1 MKHGTVC
8 FTLLA
13 SAVMVMVAT
22 AVPLASCS
30 SVSTVVSD
38 NNTVTTL
45 EAGIDLYL
53 DKDCTIPVTKSEFSD
68 CLVTYSENDD
78 GTFST
83 MNTRA
88 RLNYPADLWMMVR
101 TPSDVTS
108 FDLEVKLSYESDS
121 VTRCTTISDFCV
133 YLSDYYGSSS
143 EEIVSQESYSNLL
156 DNNGGIT
163 FDELKPNVSY
173 PFTIA
178 AQWESASGLI
188 DAPVGTVIDIA
199 AIATTYRGD
208 AVDQTYTV
216 ENNGNEIHSA
226 LMTTSLSGKMQI
238 NDSKDHILEIV
249 NDVNGDLANFEV
261 AEVSAK
267 GDDNDD
273 FIPNPDGDSHPSSE
287 VSFTIAEGQPYGI
300 FVKVGKETGNTGWS
314 AVIKDDSATYGTAN
328 LPATGQYKE
337 SLYIVLDENG
347 DLTTISSLYDTKVKW
362 TWIVGDGAEETLS
375 IIAEAQKQNIVNVYF
390 FFPPVDDST
399 GAGTAAEASAQA
411 YVIEGIRPSD

>member
-8 FTLLA
+8 FALLA

-30 SVSTVVSD
+30 LVSTVVSD
-38 NNTVTTL
+38 NNTVTTF

-53 DKDCTIPVTKSEFSD
+53 DKDCTIPVTLSEFSD

-88 RLNYPADLWMMVR
+88 RLNYPSDLWMMVR

-121 VTRCTTISDFCV
+121 VTKCTTISNFYV

-143 EEIVSQESYSNLL
+143 EAIVSHESYSNLL
-156 DNNGGIT
+156 DNNRSISFGG
-163 FDELKPNVSY
+163 LQPNVSY

-188 DAPVGTVIDIA
+188 EAPVGTVIDIA
-199 AIATTYRGD
+199 AIATTYRGN

-216 ENNGNEIHSA
+216 QNNGNEIHSA

-238 NDSKDHILEIV
+238 DSDYGHILEIV
-249 NDVNGDLANFEV
+249 NDDVGDLANYEV
-261 AEVSAK
+261 AEVSVK
-267 GDDNDD
+267 GDDNGD
-273 FIPNPDGDSHPSSE
+273 FISNPEGESHVQSSA
-287 VSFTIAEGQPYGI
+287 SFTIAEGQPYGI
-300 FVKVGKETGNTGWS
+300 FVKVGKGTGNTGWS
-314 AVIKDDSATYGTAN
+314 ALIDDDSSTDDIH
-328 LPATGQYKE
+328 LPATGQYNE

-347 DLTTISSLYDTKVKW
+347 DLTTISSLYDTKVEW

-375 IIAEAQKQNIVNVYF
+375 IIAEAQKKNIVNVYF
-390 FFPPVDDST
+390 FFPPVDDGT
-399 GAGTAAEASAQA
+399 GAGAAAEAAVQA
-411 YVIEGIRPSD
+411 YVMEGIRPSD